1 MTLRHRIPF
10 VIGAILVARATLLD
24 ADEPGPGAGGGTES

>member
-1 MTLRHRIPF
+1 MTFRRRILF

-24 ADEPGPGAGGGTES
+24 RDGPGLAASGGGEP